1 MSRDPNAR
9 PMLDSEGRPPLGDGW
24 NDLHDVGC
32 SEGRICNCPWQ
43 ERAAWEGQRERFQA
57 ALDKL
62 KAALDNVPLYPG
74 PYPASPK
81 RLKRAS

>member
-9 PMLDSEGRPPLGDGW
+9 PMLDSEGRYPLGDGW

-43 ERAAWEGQRERFQA
+43 ERAAWEAGRERFQA
-57 ALDKL
+57 GIAKVQ
-62 KAALDNVPLYPG
+62 AALESLPPHPG
-74 PYPASPK
+74 PYPASRK